1 MDMHAT
7 GLLSWLVDV
16 IRHLKLLC
24 LVMVRGNRVANVNT
38 VPQAVLIYAMELK
51 PYIEEPA
58 LLGRTIL

>member
-1 MDMHAT
+1 MDMNET

-24 LVMVRGNRVANVNT
+24 LVMVRGNRVANVNK
-38 VPQAVLIYAMELK
+38 VPQAILIYAMEIK
-51 PYIEEPA
+51 PYIEESA